1 MRSGKCAVFGL
12 LSLAAACAS
21 APEEK
26 ALAPAPQPPAAPA
39 EPVYVLSD
47 ILGANVAT
55 VDAMLGEPALTRKE
69 GAGEYRRYALTTCT
83 LIVILYPDNL
93 GSSKVEHV
101 DATATRSTG
110 EKPDLAACLAAG

>member
-1 MRSGKCAVFGL
+1 MRLGKYAAFGL
-12 LSLAAACAS
+12 LSFAAACAT
-21 APEEK
+21 APQEK
-26 ALAPAPQPPAAPA
+26 AEAPAPLPAAPA

-55 VDAMLGEPALTRKE
+55 VDAMFGKPALTRKE

-101 DATATRSTG
+101 DATATHSTG
-110 EKPDLAACLAAG
+110 DKPDLNACLAAG